1 MSALNAHNISRITP
15 APSPAIVNVTP
26 EMAEAWLAGNTVNR
40 KIRIDAVNQYASDML
55 SGRWSLSADAICFS
69 PDGLLLNGQHRLNAV
84 IAADVTVPMLVLR
97 NVPVE
102 AMSNMDTGRKRSAAD
117 DLGFHGESNT
127 AALASALK
135 VAILYCDGRIYKDRK
150 LQSVSNG
157 ELREFLSENE
167 DLRDSLMAV
176 YHGYK
181 TIDLTPTAK
190 IVGHWLMSRA
200 ASPAEADIFFGLLAS
215 RVGLPEGSP
224 ILALDSRLRELRRT
238 RTYLN
243 HREEL
248 TLLVKTWNYW
258 RAGRSVRTLAAKS
271 KGSDTRIPAVAR

>member
-1 MSALNAHNISRITP
+1 MSALNAHNISRITA

-26 EMAEAWLAGNTVNR
+26 ETAEAWLAGNTVNR

-97 NVPVE
+97 NVPLE

-117 DLGFHGESNT
+117 DLGFHGETHT

-135 VAILYCDGRIYKDRK
+135 LAILYTDGRIYKDRK
-150 LQSVSNG
+150 VQNVSNG
-157 ELREFLSENE
+157 ELREFLSENG
-167 DLRDSLMAV
+167 DLRDSLASV
-176 YHGYK
+176 YNSYK
-181 TIDLTPTAK
+181 TIDLTPTVK

-200 ASPAEADIFFGLLAS
+200 ASPTEADVFFGLLAS

-238 RTYLN
+238 RTHLN

-258 RAGRSVRTLAAKS
+258 RVGRSVRTIAAKS
-271 KGSDTRIPAVAR
+271 KGSDARIPAVAR